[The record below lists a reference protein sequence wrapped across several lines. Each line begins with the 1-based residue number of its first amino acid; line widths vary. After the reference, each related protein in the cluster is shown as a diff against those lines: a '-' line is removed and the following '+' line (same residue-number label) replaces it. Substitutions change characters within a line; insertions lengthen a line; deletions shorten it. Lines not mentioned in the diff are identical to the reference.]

1 MEYTF
6 VLYIVNVHN
15 KRLKR
20 ALTEH
25 EIDEAVSK
33 KPNKIV
39 QLCVSRVQ
47 RSIHLTLPDY
57 C

>member
-20 ALTEH
+20 ALIEH
-25 EIDEAVSK
+25 EIDEAVSR
-33 KPNKIV
+33 KPNEIV
-39 QLCVSRVQ
+39 QL
-47 RSIHLTLPDY
+47 SIHF
-57 C
+57 